1 MDGCNRCGC
10 PMKRKYVP
18 DLKRQMAQGEAN
30 YLRLLKLL
38 PNLDHCDQREF
49 LVVVDN
55 QRARVRLAVDERF
68 VYTTSVVVSQQYENA
83 SDWLEAPKLVVRLY
97 HDARVAE
104 VICTR
109 QRRQLS
115 GVYPYPNRQMHQ
127 PDEKAQLNAFLGEWL
142 SHCLAHGQ
150 LLEEVFAE

>member
-1 MDGCNRCGC
+1 
-10 PMKRKYVP
+10 MKRKYVP
-18 DLKRQMAQGEAN
+18 DLKRQMAQAEAN

-38 PNLDHCDQREF
+38 PDLDTCDRREF
-49 LVVVDN
+49 QLMHD
-55 QRARVRLAVDERF
+55 QHRVRIRLEVDERF
-68 VYTTSVVVSQQYENA
+68 AYTTSVVVSQQHEQA
-83 SDWLEAPKLVVRLY
+83 SRWLAAPKLVVRLY

-109 QRRQLS
+109 QRRQLA

-142 SHCLAHGQ
+142 SHCLAQGQ
-150 LLEEVFAE
+150 VLEEVFAE

>member
-1 MDGCNRCGC
+1 
-10 PMKRKYVP
+10 MKRKYVP

-38 PNLDHCDQREF
+38 PDLDSCDQREF
-49 LVVVDN
+49 LVELDG
-55 QRARVRLAVDERF
+55 QRVRVRLEIDERF
-68 VYTTSVVVSQQYENA
+68 TYTTSVVVSQQYENA
-83 SDWLEAPKLVVRLY
+83 SVWLESPRLVVRLY

-115 GVYPYPNRQMHQ
+115 GVYSYPNQQMRY